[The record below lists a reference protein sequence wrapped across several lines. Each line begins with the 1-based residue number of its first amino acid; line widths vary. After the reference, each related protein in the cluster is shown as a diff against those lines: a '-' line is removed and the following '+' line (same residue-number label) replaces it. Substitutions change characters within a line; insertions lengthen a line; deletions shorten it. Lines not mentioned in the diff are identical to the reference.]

1 MPKPLYHPDRGQIEL
16 SAVLDALSDPIRRD
30 IVLELAT
37 GPERNASWF
46 CDRASKT
53 NLTYHIGRLR
63 EAGVTRTRID
73 GAQRML
79 SLRRADLDARFPGLL
94 DAVVAGAK
102 AELELGPK
110 RRDGRG

>member
-1 MPKPLYHPDRGQIEL
+1 MAKPLYHPKREQIEL
-16 SAVLDALSDPIRRD
+16 SAVLDALSDPLRRD
-30 IVLELAT
+30 IVLELSD
-37 GPERNASWF
+37 GSERNASWF

-79 SLRRADLDARFPGLL
+79 SVRRDDLDARFPGLL
-94 DAVVAGAK
+94 NAVVSGAR
-102 AELELGPK
+102 AERARAP
-110 RRDGRG
+110 DTTD